1 MKIRWLSAAE
11 SDLAEA
17 LDYYIEES
25 PMAAIR
31 FNEELNEAL
40 LLINSSPYLFPI
52 HKDELRVKF
61 LPSFPFSIL
70 YAILPNEIVI
80 EALAHQS
87 RKPGYW
93 RNRL

>member
-11 SDLAEA
+11 TDLTEA

-31 FNEELNEAL
+31 FTEELDEAL
-40 LLINSSPYLFPI
+40 IPIANSPHLFPI
-52 HKDELRVKF
+52 HAGKLRVKF
-61 LPSFPFSIL
+61 LHNFPFSIL
-70 YAILPNEIVI
+70 YEVLPGEIVI
-80 EALAHQS
+80 NALAHQS

-93 RNRL
+93 RDRV